1 MTQAKRKRYTK
12 EFKQDAV
19 TLVAR
24 EQYTIAEA
32 ARRLGVNEN
41 MLGRWKREFGEHGA
55 VAFPGQGRQT
65 PEQEEITSLRRDVKR
80 LEMERDIL
88 KKATVFFASQKS

>member
-55 VAFPGQGRQT
+55 VAFPGQGRQA
-65 PEQEEITSLRRDVKR
+65 PEQEEIASLRRDVKR

>member
-24 EQYTIAEA
+24 EQYSIAEA

-41 MLGRWKREFGEHGA
+41 MLGRWKREFEEQGA

-65 PEQEEITSLRRDVKR
+65 PEQEEIVSLRRDVKR

-88 KKATVFFASQKS
+88 KKATAFFASQKS

>member
-1 MTQAKRKRYTK
+1 M
-12 EFKQDAV
+12 

-41 MLGRWKREFGEHGA
+41 MLGRWKREFEEQGA

-65 PEQEEITSLRRDVKR
+65 PEREEMASLRREVKR
-80 LEMERDIL
+80 LEMEC
-88 KKATVFFASQKS
+88 